1 MQLYYINLGN
11 KYFEFSVKVG
21 RPTEFVNLRGT
32 RGRTFFLILDI
43 CKKRLDLGCRIIFLS
58 VELVV

>member
-11 KYFEFSVKVG
+11 KYLEFSVKVG
-21 RPTEFVNLRGT
+21 QPTEFVNLMGT
-32 RGRTFFLILDI
+32 RGRTFFLILNI
-43 CKKRLDLGCRIIFLS
+43 FKKGLDLGCRIIFLS